1 MAADNTGVRDG
12 MVWPAVALVVT
23 QVIHGATPVDKDHVD
38 SEGPLGL
45 IVGGLLLAL
54 SVAAVV
60 GLVQRRDYGRPLAA
74 WTGLAVA
81 AGFVAYHASPWANWF
96 TNPYLGKPVGAPAWI
111 SVALAIGA
119 GIWCAYEGR
128 EVLRARVSGAPAAA

>member
-1 MAADNTGVRDG
+1 ML
-12 MVWPAVALVVT
+12 WPAVALVVT
-23 QVIHGATPVDKDHVD
+23 QVVHGATPVDKDHVD

-54 SVAAVV
+54 AVAAVV
-60 GLVQRRDYGRPLAA
+60 GLVQRRPYGRPLAA
-74 WTGLAVA
+74 RTGLAVA
-81 AGFVAYHASPWANWF
+81 VGFVLYHASPWANWF

-119 GIWCAYEGR
+119 GAWCAYEGR
-128 EVLRARVSGAPAAA
+128 EAIARRFTGAPAAT